1 MSWGPAPPHTPPSS
15 SASEPEDEPPRRSW
29 MSAMT
34 GALEEEVESRR
45 DSLDRMM
52 HPVGNSPT
60 SPTHFSRRSDS
71 TSPTLADDALLT
83 RRDGQFLTVSL
94 VEQLADELERELVTE
109 LRGGEHRAARALLE
123 EEETDAEVHRQLR
136 EQALT
141 LELAACLLETVEGE
155 PITPSQGC
163 SRRVSC

>member
-15 SASEPEDEPPRRSW
+15 SASEPEDEPPHRSW

-60 SPTHFSRRSDS
+60 SPTHFSGS

-155 PITPSQGC
+155 ADNPKAVLA
-163 SRRVSC
+163 VSF

>member
-15 SASEPEDEPPRRSW
+15 SASEPEDEPPHRSW

-34 GALEEEVESRR
+34 GALEEEVEFRR

-60 SPTHFSRRSDS
+60 SPTHSRRSGS
-71 TSPTLADDALLT
+71 ASPTLADDALLT

-155 PITPSQGC
+155 ADNPKAVLA
-163 SRRVSC
+163 VSF